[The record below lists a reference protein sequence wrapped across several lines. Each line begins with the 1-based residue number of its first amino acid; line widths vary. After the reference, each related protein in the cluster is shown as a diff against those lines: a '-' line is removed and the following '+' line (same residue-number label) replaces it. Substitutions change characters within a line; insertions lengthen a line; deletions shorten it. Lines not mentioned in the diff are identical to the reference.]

1 MDGICGMD
9 WGLAVGVE
17 GVDDFEKGALHT
29 RICCQKTIS
38 NLIFQLLEATASCGS
53 LFAERRRG

>member
-1 MDGICGMD
+1 MDGICEMD

-29 RICCQKTIS
+29 RICCQKLSVI
-38 NLIFQLLEATASCGS
+38 
-53 LFAERRRG
+53 